1 MKMIMCIYVYVNNL
15 NVKKITVDI
24 MLTMFLTLFS
34 ISWLVSTLIEF
45 FLFSFKQNVSLS
57 FIDIFVYHYKKKK
70 FFEFKMN
77 RCSDRN

>member
-1 MKMIMCIYVYVNNL
+1 MKMIVCIYVYVNNL

-34 ISWLVSTLIEF
+34 LSWLVSTLIEF

-57 FIDIFVYHYKKKK
+57 FIDIFVYHYKKKH
-70 FFEFKMN
+70 F
-77 RCSDRN
+77 

>member
-1 MKMIMCIYVYVNNL
+1 MIMCIYVYVNNL

-57 FIDIFVYHYKKKK
+57 FIDIFVVHYKKKH
-70 FFEFKMN
+70 F
-77 RCSDRN
+77 

>member
-1 MKMIMCIYVYVNNL
+1 MKMIVCIYVYVNNL

-57 FIDIFVYHYKKKK
+57 FIDIFVYHYKKKH
-70 FFEFKMN
+70 F
-77 RCSDRN
+77 

>member
-1 MKMIMCIYVYVNNL
+1 MKMIMCIYVYVNDL

-57 FIDIFVYHYKKKK
+57 FIDIFVYHYKKKN
-70 FFEFKMN
+70 F
-77 RCSDRN
+77 

>member
-1 MKMIMCIYVYVNNL
+1 MKMIVCIYVYVNNL

-70 FFEFKMN
+70 FLSLK
-77 RCSDRN
+77 

>member
-1 MKMIMCIYVYVNNL
+1 MKMIVCIYVYVNNL

-45 FLFSFKQNVSLS
+45 FVFSFKQNVSLS
-57 FIDIFVYHYKKKK
+57 FIDIFVYHYKKKH
-70 FFEFKMN
+70 F
-77 RCSDRN
+77 

>member
-1 MKMIMCIYVYVNNL
+1 MKMIVCIYVYVNNL

-45 FLFSFKQNVSLS
+45 FLFSFKQNVSLPS
-57 FIDIFVYHYKKKK
+57 FIDIFVYHYKKKH
-70 FFEFKMN
+70 F
-77 RCSDRN
+77 

>member
-1 MKMIMCIYVYVNNL
+1 MKMIVCINVYVNNL

-57 FIDIFVYHYKKKK
+57 FIDIFVYHYKKKN
-70 FFEFKMN
+70 F
-77 RCSDRN
+77 

>member
-1 MKMIMCIYVYVNNL
+1 MKMIVCIYVYVNNL

-57 FIDIFVYHYKKKK
+57 FIDIFVYHYKKKN
-70 FFEFKMN
+70 F
-77 RCSDRN
+77 

>member
-1 MKMIMCIYVYVNNL
+1 MKMIVCINVYVNNL

-57 FIDIFVYHYKKKK
+57 FIDIFVVHYLSLK
-70 FFEFKMN
+70 
-77 RCSDRN
+77 

>member
-1 MKMIMCIYVYVNNL
+1 MKMIVCIYIYVNNL

-57 FIDIFVYHYKKKK
+57 FIDIFVYHYKKKN
-70 FFEFKMN
+70 F
-77 RCSDRN
+77 